1 MAPLGTASPP
11 LWDLTRKRKYERPL
25 PGFAARQGPCFILY
39 FGQPVVHRFGDRK
52 KVKIQRPVVRCAA
65 LHAGFLAVLLFL
77 LYQPQ
82 GLRYCVIQAVA

>member
-1 MAPLGTASPP
+1 M
-11 LWDLTRKRKYERPL
+11 
-25 PGFAARQGPCFILY
+25 
-39 FGQPVVHRFGDRK
+39 VHRFGDRK

-82 GLRYCVIQAVA
+82 GLRYCVIQAVAQLFVVQHFVFHPPLLYYINYKPCIF